1 MCTDAIDLSEIR
13 VSNIV
18 CHFKLDREIESQIQ
32 TTLQGRIK
40 ASARGTKK
48 YANFFVQY
56 PNSKGSIVFTIFRH
70 HVNITGL
77 RSFKVIPFAIQT
89 FKDNFQLPAELNID
103 PIINNI
109 CASTQLVR
117 SHTKEPCDVAL
128 MRIAQLPESRFIP
141 DLFAGLTLQFRS
153 KEHGVHGTVVLF
165 KSAKMNI
172 LGCKSLNDVEKIAE
186 MVKSLLCQHNCFL
199 IE

>member
-1 MCTDAIDLSEIR
+1 MCTVSLGEIS

-18 CHFKLDREIESQIQ
+18 CHFKLEEQIARQVQ
-32 TTLQGRIK
+32 TALQERIK
-40 ASARGTKK
+40 ARVRGTKK
-48 YANFFVQY
+48 YANFYVQH
-56 PNSKGSIVFTIFRH
+56 PNFEGRIVFTIFRH

-77 RSFKVIPFAIQT
+77 RSFKAIPFAIED
-89 FKDNFQLPAELNID
+89 FKENFQLPAELKIN

-117 SHTKEPCDVAL
+117 SNTKQPCDVAL

-141 DLFAGLTLQFRS
+141 DLFAGLTLKFNSDQ
-153 KEHGVHGTVVLF
+153 HGVRGTVVLF
-165 KSAKMNI
+165 KNAKMNV
-172 LGCKSLNDVEKIAE
+172 LGCKSVDDVARIAH
-186 MVKSLLCQHNCFL
+186 MVKDLLCAHNCLL